1 MIMSTQNYEYL
12 HNQLFCWYKASAR
25 ELPWRNTQDPY
36 HILVSEIMLQQTQV
50 SRVINK
56 YNAFI
61 RQFPNV
67 YSLATAPSSEVIRA
81 WSGMGYNKRA
91 VNLHKAANIIVTDHN
106 GEVPKS
112 MDALLSLPG
121 VGRYTASAIS
131 NFAFGFQLPV
141 VDINIKRVLGRVDRG
156 ALFDTDKLAWETATK
171 YLPSKEKTPEWNQ
184 SLMDLGAMVCT
195 ARNPEC
201 ESCPLVLNCSAS
213 IKFISMKGS
222 KETQVKLAN
231 KKNTKFIGSIR
242 YYRGR
247 IIESLRD
254 TTKPIQIDELGKLI
268 NPNYSSKG
276 DAIWLSNIIS
286 GLIKDG
292 LINVQKGMA
301 SLP

>member
-1 MIMSTQNYEYL
+1 
-12 HNQLFCWYKASAR
+12 
-25 ELPWRNTQDPY
+25 
-36 HILVSEIMLQQTQV
+36 
-50 SRVINK
+50 
-56 YNAFI
+56 
-61 RQFPNV
+61 
-67 YSLATAPSSEVIRA
+67 
-81 WSGMGYNKRA
+81 MGYNKRA

-231 KKNTKFIGSIR
+231 KKNTKFIGSNR

>member
-1 MIMSTQNYEYL
+1 MPTQDYEYL

-61 RQFPNV
+61 RQFPDV
-67 YSLATAPSSEVIRA
+67 YSLAKAPSSEVIRA

-106 GEVPKS
+106 GEVPQS
-112 MDALLSLPG
+112 MEALLSLPG

-156 ALFDTDKLAWETATK
+156 ALFDTDKLAWETAKK

-184 SLMDLGAMVCT
+184 SLMDLGAMVCA
-195 ARNPEC
+195 ARNPKC

-231 KKNTKFIGSIR
+231 KKNTKFIGSNR

-254 TTKPIQIDELGKLI
+254 TTKPIHIDELGKLI

-276 DAIWLSNIIS
+276 DALWLSDIIS

>member
-1 MIMSTQNYEYL
+1 MSTQNYEYL
-12 HNQLFCWYKASAR
+12 HNQLLCWYKVSAR
-25 ELPWRNTQDPY
+25 ELPWRKTHDPY
-36 HILVSEIMLQQTQV
+36 LILVSEIMLQQTQV

-61 RQFPNV
+61 RQFPDI
-67 YSLATAPSSEVIRA
+67 YSLATAPSREVIRA

-91 VNLHKAANIIVTDHN
+91 VNLHKAANIIVTEHK

-112 MDALLSLPG
+112 MEALLSLPG

-131 NFAFGFQLPV
+131 NFAFSFQVPV

-171 YLPSKEKTPEWNQ
+171 YLPSKEETPEWNQ

-195 ARNPEC
+195 ARNPRC

-213 IKFISMKGS
+213 IKFISLKDS
-222 KETQVKLAN
+222 KQTQIKLAN
-231 KKNTKFIGSIR
+231 KKKTKFIGSNR
-242 YYRGR
+242 YYRGL
-247 IIESLRD
+247 IISELRD
-254 TTKPIQIDELGKLI
+254 RTKPIQIDELGKLI
-268 NPNYSSKG
+268 NPNYSSTG
-276 DAIWLSNIIS
+276 DAMWMTDLIN

-292 LINVQKGMA
+292 LINVHKGMA
-301 SLP
+301 LLP

>member
-12 HNQLFCWYKASAR
+12 HNQLFYWYKASAR

-231 KKNTKFIGSIR
+231 KKNTKFIGSNR

>member
-1 MIMSTQNYEYL
+1 MSTQNYEYL
-12 HNQLFCWYKASAR
+12 HNQLFYWYKASAR
-25 ELPWRNTQDPY
+25 ELPWRKTQDPY
-36 HILVSEIMLQQTQV
+36 QILVSEVMLQQTQV
-50 SRVINK
+50 SRVIDK

-61 RQFPNV
+61 HQFPNV

-91 VNLHKAANIIVTDHN
+91 VNLHRAANIIVTDHN

-112 MDALLSLPG
+112 MEALLSLPG

-131 NFAFGFQLPV
+131 NFAFGLQVPV
-141 VDINIKRVLGRVDRG
+141 VDINIKRVLGRVDQG
-156 ALFDTDKLAWETATK
+156 ALFDTDKLAWETAKK

-195 ARNPEC
+195 ARHPEC

-213 IKFISMKGS
+213 IKFISMKGG
-222 KETQVKLAN
+222 KQTETKLSN
-231 KKNTKFIGSIR
+231 KQNPKFIGSNR
-242 YYRGR
+242 YYRGL
-247 IIESLRD
+247 IISALRD
-254 TTKPIQIDELGKLI
+254 RTKPIQIDALGKLI
-268 NPNYSSKG
+268 KPTYSSTG
-276 DAIWLSNIIS
+276 DTIWITDLIS

-292 LINVQKGMA
+292 LINVKNGMA

>member
-1 MIMSTQNYEYL
+1 MCIRDR
-12 HNQLFCWYKASAR
+12 YKASAR

-171 YLPSKEKTPEWNQ
+171 YFPSKETPPEWNQ

-231 KKNTKFIGSIR
+231 KKNTKFIGSNR